1 MRLVKAAPL
10 APLFVAGWLGICLPL
25 RAADDR
31 SLLNACQAVVD
42 HAAQAKQTVPG
53 SNPPDDTELARC
65 RQVIR
70 EWTLRDSRMPVD
82 EHGRAL
88 R

>member
-1 MRLVKAAPL
+1 MRLLNAL
-10 APLFVAGWLGICLPL
+10 ALLLVAGALGLPL

-31 SLLNACQAVVD
+31 SLLNACQAMVD
-42 HAAQAKQTVPG
+42 RAAQAKQPVPG
-53 SNPPDDTELARC
+53 SNPPNDSELARC
-65 RQVIR
+65 RQIIR